1 MWVFPCLV
9 SPAEFCGLALVNIW
23 RFSKSTRPR
32 DQQVT
37 GRNKWGLFTLTH
49 NPTKF
54 DDIGLVKL
62 EMYLFANIM
71 WSVDRWAKWLDGR
84 GQLNLSH
91 TLAKIGGHCPSE
103 SKDKALLAYHMITW
117 LMSHVTRWVRITEL
131 NNKSMYV
138 IQISARLCYKLG

>member
-1 MWVFPCLV
+1 MWVFLRLV

-23 RFSKSTRPR
+23 RFSKNTWSR

-37 GRNKWGLFTLTH
+37 GRNKWCPFTLTH

-62 EMYLFANIM
+62 EMYLFANIT
-71 WSVDRWAKWLDGR
+71 WSLDRWAKWLDGC

-91 TLAKIGGHCPSE
+91 TPSE
-103 SKDKALLAYHMITW
+103 SKDKALLVYHMITW
-117 LMSHVTRWVRITEL
+117 SMSHVTRWVRITEL
-131 NNKSMYV
+131 NNKSIYV
-138 IQISARLCYKLG
+138 IQISARLSYKLG